1 MNYASWRDVKVALL
15 IFNID
20 NKNFSSIQDKISS
33 IFKNRSDFIKEIVQ
47 REGEWRFV
55 LQKPDDDYR
64 QITFHVFAF
73 DLKR

>member
-1 MNYASWRDVKVALL
+1 MK
-15 IFNID
+15 
-20 NKNFSSIQDKISS
+20 KQHFSLIQDKISL
-33 IFKNRSDFIKEIVQ
+33 IFKNRSDFVKEIVQ

-73 DLKR
+73 DLKDN